1 MSEIANNT
9 FQDRCMISCGMLH
22 PELTHLIETGFL
34 NPRQM
39 FFTPPGLHI
48 VPDRLEKHLLQRLT
62 QVQEF
67 CPDHKIIVVY
77 GKKCY
82 VSMDKP
88 LERIDSILQA
98 HGDGIVR
105 VQGDYGYDML
115 ASYEDRQRIS
125 GGRESNTLWFTV
137 GWIRSWKSVYQ
148 KYVGWDKAD
157 ANANFPGFYDRIIIL
172 DSLGAE
178 EEYMTERAE
187 EILELFDWTGLQVE
201 FHPITLDRFKGL
213 LLDSLSAGSEP

>member
-1 MSEIANNT
+1 MSEMGSDA
-9 FQDRCMISCGMLH
+9 FQDRCMISCGMLQ
-22 PELTHLIETGFL
+22 PELTHLIESGFL
-34 NPRQM
+34 NPRRI
-39 FFTPPGLHI
+39 FFTRPRLHI
-48 VPDRLEKHLLQRLT
+48 VPDKLEKHLQRRLA

-67 CPDHKIIVVY
+67 CPNHKIIVVY

-82 VSMDKP
+82 VNMDKP

-125 GGRESNTLWFTV
+125 GSREGNTLWFTV

-187 EILELFDWTGLQVE
+187 EILEIFDWTGLRVE
-201 FHPITLDRFKGL
+201 FHPITLDRFKKL
-213 LLDSLSAGSEP
+213 LLDSLSAGSEQ